1 MIIRLKSKQRQ
12 CVLLFSQIVSR
23 QKEVWLMRKRMK
35 YCGLRT
41 PQQKKKPL
49 WKLPPVLD
57 SPTLSALPSR
67 SVAAPCLNFCR
78 WIYSF
83 FSPLCS
89 VSFHLKMLKVHPSRV
104 LYKKKKKKVHKRA
117 RPLCKTNIKDFR
129 PTFFEGSLA
138 GPYISKCLL
147 LDLKNVSHNTGTD
160 AGGESDDDCLEKLQ
174 RMIGFRNVA
183 QDQEHVVCLLHTYVF
198 SSRYLERRVTE

>member
-1 MIIRLKSKQRQ
+1 MDLFFFFPP
-12 CVLLFSQIVSR
+12 LL
-23 QKEVWLMRKRMK
+23 
-35 YCGLRT
+35 C
-41 PQQKKKPL
+41 
-49 WKLPPVLD
+49 KLPLKNAE
-57 SPTLSALPSR
+57 ST
-67 SVAAPCLNFCR
+67 SVQGT
-78 WIYSF
+78 
-83 FSPLCS
+83 
-89 VSFHLKMLKVHPSRV
+89 VQ
-104 LYKKKKKKVHKRA
+104 KKKKKVHKRA

-160 AGGESDDDCLEKLQ
+160 AGGESGDDCLEKLQ

-198 SSRYLERRVTE
+198 NSGYLDRCVTE